1 VAAQGVCISACASAG
16 KEARLKGFE
25 FPKAL
30 QLERAQLA
38 ASDSWRIF
46 LIDACLSHAAA
57 GKEARLK
64 GFEFPKALHLDP
76 EPFSIEHDLIT
87 PKLSLK
93 RPQLLKY
100 YKAKVNTAL

>member
-1 VAAQGVCISACASAG
+1 LHHAG

-25 FPKAL
+25 FPKAV
-30 QLERAQLA
+30 
-38 ASDSWRIF
+38 
-46 LIDACLSHAAA
+46 HV
-57 GKEARLK
+57 
-64 GFEFPKALHLDP
+64 DP

-100 YKAKVNTAL
+100 YKAKVSVMTLVCNNIFVLFRLFWNGRYHNMEL